1 MPSNI
6 STGKGP
12 PLPLPSLRLMIPP
25 LRLVSAAIWQT
36 VQRRHVMDYGVLE
49 EFVTM
54 VTAMVPELLSHRQK
68 AQLILGLQ
76 ARLVLELC
84 RSKPMADLQTIQLH
98 LDRIQTLTPLW
109 GGQVNLSGSNFLALI
124 ENLLEDPDEMEH
136 FFQEVFPVEFGPD
149 YDAEIE
155 IVMWK
160 FLSRLE
166 ELLPVSNFQQILP
179 SHTTFETKTQSYKD
193 TESLKKHGLKCE
205 DTKESHCR
213 SVASDEMNLKMYS
226 RIFPEV
232 SSNSQDL
239 RDNPSSEP
247 DPNQTRTHQQHL
259 PNPVSV
265 KPRMGLHPH
274 TCPHCQK
281 KFMFIRALRT
291 HQLTHNPLFCT
302 LCRMKFADQDKLDR
316 HKRVAHKP
324 LKCTM
329 CEDVFDWIKPLN
341 QHYLNVHQF
350 SGPFLCTY
358 CQKSFSTLSARVTHE
373 RTHTGDLP
381 YQCSQCPKKYNKSAD
396 LVEHRKLHTGEK
408 PCLCWECGQAF
419 TNEMKLRNHML
430 NVHRKPQHPCSQCD
444 KCYGEKRT
452 LVSHVKTC
460 HSGVRYPCAR
470 CAKTFTSASSL
481 TIHERIHSQQKPFK
495 CTESECGKDFRSKKE
510 LTVHVR
516 YHTGERPFSCQVCG
530 KGFTQS
536 CYLTQHMRT
545 HTGEKPYSCSVCA
558 RSFND
563 SRKLKRHMMTHTKEK
578 PYKCLRCDRAF
589 CRPDLLKAHDKKEHV
604 TH

>member
-1 MPSNI
+1 MPALKRRTLWI
-6 STGKGP
+6 SEQQERGWMVPVKSHSQDEVYRCSYCTRTYRHRNNMRVHEETCLIEKGP
-12 PLPLPSLRLMIPP
+12 PGKVPCVEGASPSGTTQKDPKTLDVTPQQLSTGALEIDSSRENQETEISQSPV
-25 LRLVSAAIWQT
+25 VSKSLNLFSINTTFQ
-36 VQRRHVMDYGVLE
+36 
-49 EFVTM
+49 
-54 VTAMVPELLSHRQK
+54 LS
-68 AQLILGLQ
+68 
-76 ARLVLELC
+76 
-84 RSKPMADLQTIQLH
+84 PAD
-98 LDRIQTLTPLW
+98 
-109 GGQVNLSGSNFLALI
+109 
-124 ENLLEDPDEMEH
+124 
-136 FFQEVFPVEFGPD
+136 
-149 YDAEIE
+149 
-155 IVMWK
+155 K
-160 FLSRLE
+160 
-166 ELLPVSNFQQILP
+166 ILP

-373 RTHTGDLP
+373 RTHTGDL
-381 YQCSQCPKKYNKSAD
+381 
-396 LVEHRKLHTGEK
+396 
-408 PCLCWECGQAF
+408 
-419 TNEMKLRNHML
+419 
-430 NVHRKPQHPCSQCD
+430 
-444 KCYGEKRT
+444 
-452 LVSHVKTC
+452 
-460 HSGVRYPCAR
+460 
-470 CAKTFTSASSL
+470 
-481 TIHERIHSQQKPFK
+481 QQKPFK

-578 PYKCLRCDRAF
+578 ARDTLKGYLVCYFNIQICLC
-589 CRPDLLKAHDKKEHV
+589 L
-604 TH
+604 